1 MKRRLDQNRLSRIQ
15 DERFF
20 ICVDT
25 ENMYQIKDIK
35 IVDSEIWVQSM
46 DGRVYKD
53 SDVMTVSESG
63 EHYRLRKWMK
73 QNLNIE

>member
-1 MKRRLDQNRLSRIQ
+1 MKINQNRLSRVQ

-20 ICVDT
+20 VCLET
-25 ENMYQIKDIK
+25 GNLYQIKDIK
-35 IVDSEIWVQSM
+35 IIDEEIWIKAT

-53 SDVMTVSESG
+53 TDVLTVKESG

-73 QNLNIE
+73 QNLNIEY

>member
-1 MKRRLDQNRLSRIQ
+1 MKREVDQNRLTRIQ

-20 ICVDT
+20 ICIDT
-25 ENMYQIKDIK
+25 GNMYEIKDIK
-35 IVDSEIWVQSM
+35 IIESEIWVQSR

-53 SDVMTVSESG
+53 IEIMTVSESG
-63 EHYRLRKWMK
+63 DHYRLRSWMK